1 MVGEQAKEHGGLELV
16 AMGEPR
22 VTIDGRPI
30 SFATRHAAQALFV
43 LAMAPTH
50 SVAADELASFLWPDA
65 PESRFGPRLATMLW
79 QLRRALGGH
88 AWRIQRSGAMVLLEM
103 EGVSLD
109 VTDALEGARAAKAQ
123 GHPVT
128 VPTEAITTVLLPWAD
143 EPWVH
148 AATIDLQVAW
158 ATLAAAETSGGGHEP
173 TPGDDRPDRFDHSER
188 PRA

>member
-1 MVGEQAKEHGGLELV
+1 
-16 AMGEPR
+16 
-22 VTIDGRPI
+22 
-30 SFATRHAAQALFV
+30 
-43 LAMAPTH
+43 
-50 SVAADELASFLWPDA
+50 
-65 PESRFGPRLATMLW
+65 
-79 QLRRALGGH
+79 
-88 AWRIQRSGAMVLLEM
+88 MVLLEM

-158 ATLAAAETSGGGHEP
+158 ATLAAAETFARRLLEGVRNRKPVIYNIETTKACNMRCAMCP
-173 TPGDDRPDRFDHSER
+173 RTTMMTRPVATMRHAC
-188 PRA
+188 PARAR